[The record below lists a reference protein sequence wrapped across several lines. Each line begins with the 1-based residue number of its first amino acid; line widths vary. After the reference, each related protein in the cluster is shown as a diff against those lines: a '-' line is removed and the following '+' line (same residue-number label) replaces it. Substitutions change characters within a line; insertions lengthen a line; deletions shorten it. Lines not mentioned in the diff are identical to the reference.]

1 MKLEIRCVHKFI
13 LYTHVDGSCFYSYT
27 LLFRLYDL
35 SILCAEVASHIG
47 NLNSEWLGVLK
58 ALCCTSMHGLGFDD
72 LQETID
78 VRLMLSFND
87 ELNR

>member
-1 MKLEIRCVHKFI
+1 MFINSFFI
-13 LYTHVDGSCFYSYT
+13 LMSMVLAFIRIISF
-27 LLFRLYDL
+27 FRLYDL

-78 VRLMLSFND
+78 VRHMLSFND